1 MAKRRCRP
9 VEAAAT
15 EHHLPLALCVP
26 YLTQAHLLRQLSR
39 RWRDSLSAPG
49 EWSVGL
55 RPGELQAVPTLGAH
69 HARVRGVSTLAR
81 LPGLAPHLRRLELRL
96 WHLHQLPRSISASLA
111 QLRQLEALRIE
122 LPEAAGGSALL
133 QLKRLLWGTKT
144 LKRLRVLEVHLPQ
157 AFAFPCWLEWTQL
170 PASLEALSG
179 NLPLRL
185 EALPAGR
192 LQRVEVTRK
201 VCVAAGGGWIR
212 TVRPRVW
219 RLSKE
224 EERGS

>member
-1 MAKRRCRP
+1 MAKRRRHP
-9 VEAAAT
+9 VKAAAT

-39 RWRDSLSAPG
+39 RWRDSLLAPG

-55 RPGELQAVPTLGAH
+55 RPAELQAVPTLGAH

-133 QLKRLLWGTKT
+133 QLKRLLWETKT
-144 LKRLRVLEVHLPQ
+144 LKRLRFLEVHLPQ
-157 AFAFPCWLEWTQL
+157 AFAFPCWLD
-170 PASLEALSG
+170 PHSAASGVASVQ
-179 NLPLRL
+179 
-185 EALPAGR
+185 GR
-192 LQRVEVTRK
+192 GERVMKHPYQDIILCTR
-201 VCVAAGGGWIR
+201 G
-212 TVRPRVW
+212 
-219 RLSKE
+219 
-224 EERGS
+224 